1 MLLFLFSG
9 QCTNVKWSSVSYIT
23 VNYEKRPLMIG
34 TYRLSHEAT
43 YQLAHSISALQIMTK
58 AKVAV
63 NHFRQQLI
71 NVNNG
76 WYIQWFNK
84 IEYKMLFFFFM
95 KMTNGRIVLK
105 FPRTWL
111 SRLDS

>member
-1 MLLFLFSG
+1 MIKTHHLLLMQHINRKCCFFLFSG

-58 AKVAV
+58 A
-63 NHFRQQLI
+63 
-71 NVNNG
+71 
-76 WYIQWFNK
+76 
-84 IEYKMLFFFFM
+84 
-95 KMTNGRIVLK
+95 
-105 FPRTWL
+105 
-111 SRLDS
+111 